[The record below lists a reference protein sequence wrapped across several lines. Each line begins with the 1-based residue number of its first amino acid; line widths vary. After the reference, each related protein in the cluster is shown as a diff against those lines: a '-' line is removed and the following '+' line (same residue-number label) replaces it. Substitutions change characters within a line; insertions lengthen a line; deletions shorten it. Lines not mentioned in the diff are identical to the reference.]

1 MIRKL
6 VRQMLTAQIFSA
18 LTVSLC
24 LLIDNIMI
32 GRFLGEQAIAAY
44 GLANPLL
51 LAIGALGSLLA
62 AGIQV
67 ACSKS
72 LGRGSQEETNA
83 GYSSAMA
90 VTAAVSL
97 LFMVTVLIF
106 RSPLAHIL
114 GAGKQGELYVQTR
127 DYLAGFSIGAPGSM
141 GALVLV
147 PFMQMAGQSNLLIAA
162 VLGMTVMDIGLDL
175 VNALVL
181 HWGMFGMGL
190 ASALSYYTAMAIGA
204 FYFLSKKC
212 VFRFSLKQVTGRKI
226 AELFGSGIPAGFN
239 MASSVILV
247 FLMNRIVRNLG
258 GQAAVAAY
266 TVITTI
272 GNSANCITTGIG
284 GVSLTLAGIL
294 FNEEDRTGLKE
305 LTKLLCRDAIYL
317 GLGMGAVLLVFAPA
331 FVGLFIPETGVAR
344 DMAIRGLRMFA
355 AGLIPCCVNNALKN
369 AYQACGRPRLTE
381 ILSILEGAAFPVA
394 AAFLGSRAAGITG
407 AWLYFGAGE
416 IITLFFICLL
426 IHRKTGRLPWKESAW
441 LLLKDD
447 FGAGN
452 GNLMERDIRSMDEV
466 AAAAREAEVFCREH
480 GQSERISAH
489 IALCIEE
496 MARNT
501 IQHGFEKDQKE
512 HHLSVRVLHK
522 GSQWVLR
529 FRDDCGAFDPVH
541 FVPEDD
547 ASEGLGI
554 RLVRAVARDA
564 SYTYSLNLNNLT
576 LKLPED
582 QAVKPSAEL
591 NEKMSK

>member
-72 LGRGSQEETNA
+72 LGKGNQEETNA
-83 GYSSAMA
+83 GYSSAVA

-97 LFMVTVLIF
+97 FFMIAVLIF
-106 RSPLAHIL
+106 RSPLARL
-114 GAGKQGELYVQTR
+114 MGAGNSGELFEQTR

-162 VLGMTVMDIGLDL
+162 VLGMTIADIGLDL
-175 VNALVL
+175 LNALVL

-204 FYFLSKKC
+204 FYFLSRKC
-212 VFRFSLKQVTGRKI
+212 VFRFRLKQVTGKKI
-226 AELFGSGIPAGFN
+226 AELFSSGIPAGFN

-247 FLMNRIVRNLG
+247 FLMNRIAGNAG

-305 LTKLLCRDAIYL
+305 LMKQLCRCAVIL
-317 GLGMGAVLLVFAPA
+317 GIAMGAALLAFAPA
-331 FVGLFIPETGVAR
+331 LVGLFIPETGAAR
-344 DMAIRGLRMFA
+344 SMAILGLQMFA

-369 AYQACGRPRLTE
+369 AYQACGRPGLTE
-381 ILSILEGAAFPVA
+381 LISLLEGAAFPVA
-394 AAFLGSRAAGITG
+394 AAFLGTKAFGING

-416 IITLFFICLL
+416 AVTLIFIGLMIL
-426 IHRKTGRLPWKESAW
+426 KRSGRLPWKDGAW
-441 LLLKDD
+441 MLAEEG
-447 FGAGN
+447 FGAADG
-452 GNLMERDIRSMDEV
+452 GLMEREIRSMDEV
-466 AAAAREAEVFCREH
+466 TAAAREAETFCRRR
-480 GQSERISAH
+480 GQSERVSAH

-501 IQHGFEKDQKE
+501 IQHGFERDKKE

-522 GSQWVLR
+522 PDHWVLR

-541 FVPEDD
+541 YVPAGGAE
-547 ASEGLGI
+547 EGLGI
-554 RLVRAVARDA
+554 RLTRAMAREA

-576 LKLPED
+576 LKLPAD
-582 QAVKPSAEL
+582 AAAE
-591 NEKMSK
+591 ETAKHAQ

>member
-72 LGRGSQEETNA
+72 LGKGNQEETNA
-83 GYSSAMA
+83 GYSSAVA
-90 VTAAVSL
+90 VTAAGSL
-97 LFMVTVLIF
+97 FFMTAVLIF
-106 RSPLAHIL
+106 RSPLARL
-114 GAGKQGELYVQTR
+114 MGAGNGGELFEQTR

-162 VLGMTVMDIGLDL
+162 VLGMTVADIGLDL
-175 VNALVL
+175 LNALVL

-204 FYFLSKKC
+204 FYFLSRKC
-212 VFRFSLKQVTGRKI
+212 VFRFRLKQVTGKKI
-226 AELFGSGIPAGFN
+226 AELFSSGIPAGFN
-239 MASSVILV
+239 MASSVIL
-247 FLMNRIVRNLG
+247 
-258 GQAAVAAY
+258 
-266 TVITTI
+266 
-272 GNSANCITTGIG
+272 GI
-284 GVSLTLAGIL
+284 A
-294 FNEEDRTGLKE
+294 
-305 LTKLLCRDAIYL
+305 
-317 GLGMGAVLLVFAPA
+317 MGAALLAFAPA
-331 FVGLFIPETGVAR
+331 LVGLFIPETGAAR
-344 DMAIRGLRMFA
+344 SMAILGLRMFA

-369 AYQACGRPRLTE
+369 AYQACGRPGLTE
-381 ILSILEGAAFPVA
+381 LISLLEGAAFPVA
-394 AAFLGSRAAGITG
+394 AAFLGTKAFGING

-416 IITLFFICLL
+416 AVTLIFIGLMIL
-426 IHRKTGRLPWKESAW
+426 KRSGRLPWKDGAW
-441 LLLKDD
+441 MLAEEG
-447 FGAGN
+447 FGAADG
-452 GNLMERDIRSMDEV
+452 GLMEREIRSMDEV
-466 AAAAREAEVFCREH
+466 AAAAREAETFCRRR
-480 GQSERISAH
+480 GQSERVSAH

-501 IQHGFEKDQKE
+501 IQHGFERDKKE

-522 GSQWVLR
+522 PDHWVLR

-541 FVPEDD
+541 YVPADGTE
-547 ASEGLGI
+547 EGLGI
-554 RLVRAVARDA
+554 RLTRAMAREA

-576 LKLPED
+576 LKLPAD
-582 QAVKPSAEL
+582 AAAE
-591 NEKMSK
+591 ETAKHAQ